1 MVWKKI
7 PETKISKKDY
17 QKGAL
22 FGLYMI
28 LGLGVLAWLI
38 ENFKYI
44 G

>member
-22 FGLYMI
+22 FGLYLI
-28 LGLGVLAWLI
+28 VGLGVLAWLI